1 MKIVIESHQE
11 RKRERSAKGGNRM
24 WEEEAEGGSVCLS
37 PNFVLTS
44 HLIPLI
50 KSPTLLHTHQKQLFL
65 LYFLGATS
73 FVAQYQK
80 RLEKHDEAH
89 LQLPPTTSGQS
100 SPPALAPSS
109 VPLVPSGPSGS
120 VEITAVLKK
129 ARKFSTFIG
138 LLKSTQMDAEINTR
152 LKKSNQGI
160 TVFAPTDNAFSDLQ
174 TGTLNTFTDQQ
185 KTELARFHIIP
196 SFISMSQF
204 ETVSNPLH
212 TAVDGDTVGFPLNVV
227 GNGTQVNM
235 TTGVVNTTVDSTVY
249 SDGQLA
255 VYEIPQVLLSQGI
268 LRPQAPA
275 PAPLPPKPKKAT
287 PLSTQAPSTPT
298 TVSVHS
304 SGATGLPRYAPT
316 VVSIGVAVLAALPL
330 CL

>member
-1 MKIVIESHQE
+1 MMKQF
-11 RKRERSAKGGNRM
+11 
-24 WEEEAEGGSVCLS
+24 LS
-37 PNFVLTS
+37 PALLL
-44 HLIPLI
+44 LIF
-50 KSPTLLHTHQKQLFL
+50 FL
-65 LYFLGATS
+65 LCSTTS
-73 FVAQYQK
+73 GQSSGPA
-80 RLEKHDEAH
+80 AA
-89 LQLPPTTSGQS
+89 PSAPTTSSGQS

-287 PLSTQAPSTPT
+287 PLSSQAPSTPT